1 MDVIAGIDWASEE
14 HRLCLVDSEG
24 RRLLERRV
32 SHDEEGLSGLCRLL
46 GERGV
51 GRVAIERPDGLLVER
66 LLEAGLAVV
75 PVHPN
80 ALAAA
85 RARYQVGGG
94 KSDGFDAYVLAELAR
109 TDMHRLRVIEPD
121 CDETKGLRALTR
133 LHEDLVQTRVALANQ
148 LRAQLE
154 AFWRAPPRSSPRSTP
169 QTHSPSSNATPAPAR
184 RTASA
189 GKPWPPFSP

>member
-1 MDVIAGIDWASEE
+1 MSVIAGIDWASEQ

-32 SHDEEGLSGLCRLL
+32 SHDEEGLNGLCRLL

-51 GRVAIERPDGLLVER
+51 CRVAIERPDGLLVER

-85 RARYQVGGG
+85 RARHPGGRG
-94 KSDGFDAYVLAELAR
+94 K
-109 TDMHRLRVIEPD
+109 
-121 CDETKGLRALTR
+121 
-133 LHEDLVQTRVALANQ
+133 
-148 LRAQLE
+148 
-154 AFWRAPPRSSPRSTP
+154 
-169 QTHSPSSNATPAPAR
+169 
-184 RTASA
+184 A
-189 GKPWPPFSP
+189 GGV